1 MKSNYKKLGDYIHQV
16 NIKNVNGNIDLSLY
30 PVYFM
35 DIYLSKRS

>member
-1 MKSNYKKLGDYIHQV
+1 MYQFSF
-16 NIKNVNGNIDLSLY
+16 IKINCINGNIGLSLY